1 MDIQNEEFDIV
12 DLQIIKVKEI
22 STPIGKML
30 AGATAE
36 GLCLLEFCDRN
47 TIDKE
52 IKELEKYLHAITID
66 GSNKY
71 IDQAEKELSEYFDGI
86 RTRFDIELLTPGTI
100 FQQKVWAFLREIPF
114 GQTITYSEEADR
126 VGDIKSIRAVAH
138 ANGSNRISII
148 IPCHRVIGKN
158 GKMTGYGGGI
168 DKKQA
173 LLIHEKQFI
182 EEKAG
187 LFALA

>member
-1 MDIQNEEFDIV
+1 MDSREENDIRE
-12 DLQIIKVKEI
+12 LQVIRIKEI
-22 STPIGKML
+22 ITPLGKML
-30 AGATAE
+30 AGANSE

-52 IKELEKYLHAITID
+52 IQDLEKYLSAITID
-66 GSNKY
+66 GSNRY
-71 IDQAEKELSEYFDGI
+71 IEQVEEELSEYFNGS
-86 RTRFDIELLTPGTI
+86 RTDFDVQLLTPGTA

-114 GQTITYSEEADR
+114 GETISYSEQAEK
-126 VGDIKSIRAVAH
+126 VGDIKSIRAIAH

-168 DKKQA
+168 DRKQS
-173 LLIHEKQFI
+173 LLLHEKLFVK
-182 EEKAG
+182 EKSG
-187 LFALA
+187 LFAIA